1 MDSAKDSATN
11 SGKISSFMSQISNR
25 VRTISNSSD
34 KGSNFGSDSKTSD
47 NYFYI
52 ILVSAHVDIN
62 QITADEMSQMYLNN
76 KTYLT
81 LTKRHRSAI
90 CTFPHSRVGIGNRIR

>member
-52 ILVSAHVDIN
+52 
-62 QITADEMSQMYLNN
+62 M
-76 KTYLT
+76 
-81 LTKRHRSAI
+81 
-90 CTFPHSRVGIGNRIR
+90 